1 MSWRRKRRTIRPR
14 FDLVISIGIDAGGTF
29 TDFVV
34 YDPLRGRIDIGKV
47 TSTPH
52 APQEAVIAALAE
64 CERIAAPI
72 HRVVHGTT
80 VGTNALLERK
90 GARVALLT
98 TRGFRD
104 TLEIGRT
111 RRPEPG
117 LFNTKSTRPAPLIPR
132 TLRLEIDERMLA
144 DGSVLRSVDH
154 RSVRAACDVL
164 RREKPEAVVVC
175 LLHSY
180 VNAAHER
187 EVRDAVR
194 KALPGLP
201 VQISSEILPEY
212 REFERLSTA
221 VINAYILPFMERYLS
236 ELGRHAAGR
245 EKRLYVMSSN
255 GGTMTAEVASAYPV
269 STFLSGPAG
278 GVQGAIK
285 VCQAAGLRDFVTC
298 DMGGT
303 STDVCLV
310 QDLQAELSRETMIA
324 GLPLKLPQI
333 EINTVGAGG
342 GSIAFLDTEGMLR
355 VGPQSAGAIPG
366 PACYGRGGKA
376 LTVTDAAFLLG
387 RIGQS
392 SLVGGRLALDRRAAR
407 EAAEGLAAQAGHSIE
422 VYQLLEGVIRLAV
435 AKMASAIREI
445 SVERGHDPRTLTLV
459 PMGGAGPM
467 YATEVATEL
476 GVDSILVPVYPGNM
490 SALGLVASDLRY
502 DLVRTHVAICDRVE
516 PRDLSTIFGELHRE
530 SAARLKADGFAPDA
544 VRHDLGIDLRYHGQA
559 YELTVPM
566 QRDDEPLEQII
577 ARFEALYERRYGL
590 RKTGKAIEM
599 VALRVTAFGAVSP
612 LQLPRAPE
620 QKGAPATRERRS
632 LYWSGDWHPDSPV
645 FDRATLGSGA
655 RVPGPAIIEEYGST
669 TVILPGW
676 DASVDSLGNILI
688 TRGRG
693 GE

>member
-1 MSWRRKRRTIRPR
+1 M
-14 FDLVISIGIDAGGTF
+14 ISIGIDAGGTF

-34 YDPLRGRIDIGKV
+34 YDPSRGRIDIGKV
-47 TSTPH
+47 TSTPD

-64 CERIAAPI
+64 GERIASSI
-72 HRVVHGTT
+72 HRIVHGTT

-98 TRGFRD
+98 TMGFRD

-154 RSVRAACDVL
+154 GSVRAACDVL
-164 RREKPEAVVVC
+164 RREKPEAVVIC

-180 VNAAHER
+180 VNPAHER
-187 EVRDAVR
+187 QVREAV
-194 KALPGLP
+194 KTFLPGLP

-212 REFERLSTA
+212 REFERLSTS

-236 ELGRHAAGR
+236 ELGRHAAGSD
-245 EKRLYVMSSN
+245 KRLYVMSSS
-255 GGTMTAEVASAYPV
+255 GGTMTAQVASAYPV

-310 QDLQAELSRETMIA
+310 QDLRAELSRETMIA

-342 GSIAFLDTEGMLR
+342 GSIAFLDSEGMLR

-366 PACYGRGGKA
+366 PACYGRSGKA

-387 RIGQS
+387 RLGQS
-392 SLVGGRLALDRRAAR
+392 SLVGGRLTLDRVPAQ
-407 EAAEGLAAQAGHSIE
+407 EAAERLVAEAGHSMGM
-422 VYQLLEGVIRLAV
+422 YPLLEGVIRLAV

-476 GVDSILVPVYPGNM
+476 GVDNILVPVYPGNM

-502 DLVRTHVAICDRVE
+502 DLVRTHVALCDRVE
-516 PRDLSTIFGELHRE
+516 PGQLSTILGNLRRE
-530 SAARLKADGFAPDA
+530 GATRLQADGFAPDA
-544 VRHDLGIDLRYHGQA
+544 VRYDVAIDLRYHGQA
-559 YELTVPM
+559 FELTVPM
-566 QRDDEPLEQII
+566 QGDDEPLQHII

-612 LQLPRAPE
+612 MQLPRAQE
-620 QKGAPATRERRS
+620 QAGAPAARERRS
-632 LYWSGDWHPDSPV
+632 LYWGGEWHPGSPV
-645 FDRATLGSGA
+645 FDRATLGGGA
-655 RVPGPAIIEEYGST
+655 RLPGPAIIEEYGST

-676 DASVDSLGNILI
+676 DASVDSWGNIHI
-688 TRGRG
+688 AHARG
-693 GE
+693 GK

>member
-1 MSWRRKRRTIRPR
+1 M
-14 FDLVISIGIDAGGTF
+14 ISIGIDAGGTF

-34 YDPLRGRIDIGKV
+34 YDPLHGRIEIGKV
-47 TSTPH
+47 SSTPK

-64 CERIAAPI
+64 GERLAAPI
-72 HRVVHGTT
+72 ERVVHGTT
-80 VGTNALLERK
+80 VGINALLERK

-144 DGSVLRSVDH
+144 DGSVLRPVD
-154 RSVRAACDVL
+154 RGSVRAACDVL

-180 VNAAHER
+180 ANSAHER
-187 EVRDAVR
+187 EVRDDVR
-194 KALPGLP
+194 AALPDIP

-236 ELGRHAAGR
+236 ELGRHAAAR
-245 EKRLYVMSSN
+245 EKRLYVMSSS
-255 GGTMTAEVASAYPV
+255 GGAMTAAIASAYPV

-285 VCQAAGLRDFVTC
+285 VCEGTGLRNFVTC

-303 STDVCLV
+303 STDVCLI
-310 QDLQAELSRETMIA
+310 QDLQASISRETMIA

-342 GSIAFLDTEGMLR
+342 GSIASLDAEGMLR
-355 VGPQSAGAIPG
+355 VGPQSAGAMPG
-366 PACYGRGGKA
+366 PACYGRGGKS
-376 LTVTDAAFLLG
+376 LTVTDAAYLLG

-392 SLVGGRLALDRRAAR
+392 SLVGGQLTLNRAAAQG
-407 EAAEGLAAQAGHSIE
+407 AADRLAAQAGQSMDVH
-422 VYQLLEGVIRLAV
+422 QLLEGVIRLAV

-445 SVERGHDPRTLTLV
+445 SVERGHDPRSLTLV

-467 YATEVATEL
+467 YATEIAAEL
-476 GVDSILVPVYPGNM
+476 GVRDILVPIYPGNM
-490 SALGLVASDLRY
+490 SALGLVSSDMRY
-502 DLVRTHVAICDRVE
+502 DLVRTHVALCDRVSSQA
-516 PRDLSTIFGELHRE
+516 LSAIFAELRRE
-530 SAARLKADGFAPDA
+530 GAARLEADGFAPA
-544 VRHDLGIDLRYHGQA
+544 AIRCDLAIDMRYHGQA
-559 YELTVPM
+559 FELTVPL
-566 QRDDEPLEQII
+566 RREDERLEEII
-577 ARFEALYERRYGL
+577 SRFEALYERRYGL
-590 RKTGKAIEM
+590 RKTGKALEV
-599 VALRVTAFGAVSP
+599 VALRVAAFGAVSP
-612 LQLPRAPE
+612 LLLPRAAE
-620 QKGAPATRERRS
+620 QKGAPSPRERRS
-632 LYWSGDWHPDSPV
+632 VYWNGEWHADSPV
-645 FDRATLGSGA
+645 FDRAALGRGA
-655 RVPGPAIIEEYGST
+655 RLLGPAIVEEYGST

-676 DASVDSLGNILI
+676 EASVDSWGNIILVA
-688 TRGRG
+688 RDGAAR
-693 GE
+693 